1 MKRRLKEIGSKYEC
15 DLMQVGNDI
24 FAPAFDDN
32 ARLPSF
38 NYYFFLDTSV
48 RIAPYN

>member
-32 ARLPSF
+32 AKLPSF
-38 NYYFFLDTSV
+38 IIFSLTHRYE
-48 RIAPYN
+48 